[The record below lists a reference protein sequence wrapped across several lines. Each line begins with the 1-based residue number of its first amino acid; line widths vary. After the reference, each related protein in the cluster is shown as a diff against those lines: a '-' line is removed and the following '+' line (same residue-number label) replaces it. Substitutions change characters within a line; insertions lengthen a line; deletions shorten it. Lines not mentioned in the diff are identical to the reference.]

1 VLTRLRVT
9 NVMLVKRLMAAAW
22 IALILIFSIA
32 VALLSARP
40 PSPLAAAQRLVEAAA
55 FHFLGPERATASNV
69 VVVGITEETLSAFP
83 YRSPIDR
90 AFLASVIDALA
101 RSGVVAIGLDIVL
114 DRPTEPSKDAALRR
128 ALTHTDIPVVAI
140 SVAPDT
146 IMSAGQRRFLA
157 SFLDGV
163 RTGDANLARDRFD
176 DTVRDHVPMHPSTG
190 KPSFPAAIAAA
201 LGVTAPERPF
211 RIEWRRSRGHVGPD
225 VPTYPAQSIALL
237 PADWLK
243 GKVALIGS
251 LIAGSD
257 EHRTVAS
264 AFGQP
269 SFGVDIHAQV
279 VSQLLDRRAVPV
291 PVLPWPEISAA
302 SALACIGVALGCLFA
317 GSFAVATMTVVGLGF
332 VSVVLAAYAETGML
346 FPVMGPIV
354 ALSIAGGGA
363 RAWHGLAD
371 RRDRRA
377 LRALFSRFVSEP
389 VVDQIMKE
397 RDLFMSGGRPRP
409 QELTATVLY
418 ADVAGFTTIC
428 EGLAPEPLIAWLD
441 RYIDTMSGLIMTHN
455 GVLLRFIG
463 DGILAVFGVPI
474 PRRDEAGIAADAN
487 NAARCALAMEQAME
501 TLNDE
506 WAASGLPVG
515 GLRVGLH
522 TGPMVAGSLGT
533 GARMEF
539 CLLGDTANIGARL
552 EQLGKDYAEP
562 SPRYCTIVVGEP
574 TWTRLAGG
582 FPGLRLGDLL
592 LRGRHTTMAAYRID
606 AAAAR
611 QANRQEEIRPVI

>member
-1 VLTRLRVT
+1 
-9 NVMLVKRLMAAAW
+9 
-22 IALILIFSIA
+22 
-32 VALLSARP
+32 
-40 PSPLAAAQRLVEAAA
+40 
-55 FHFLGPERATASNV
+55 
-69 VVVGITEETLSAFP
+69 
-83 YRSPIDR
+83 
-90 AFLASVIDALA
+90 
-101 RSGVVAIGLDIVL
+101 
-114 DRPTEPSKDAALRR
+114 
-128 ALTHTDIPVVAI
+128 
-140 SVAPDT
+140 
-146 IMSAGQRRFLA
+146 MSAGQRRFLA

-225 VPTYPAQSIALL
+225 VPTYPAQSISLL

-409 QELTATVLY
+409 QELTATV
-418 ADVAGFTTIC
+418 C
-428 EGLAPEPLIAWLD
+428 CAPTWPD
-441 RYIDTMSGLIMTHN
+441 
-455 GVLLRFIG
+455 
-463 DGILAVFGVPI
+463 
-474 PRRDEAGIAADAN
+474 
-487 NAARCALAMEQAME
+487 
-501 TLNDE
+501 
-506 WAASGLPVG
+506 
-515 GLRVGLH
+515 
-522 TGPMVAGSLGT
+522 
-533 GARMEF
+533 
-539 CLLGDTANIGARL
+539 
-552 EQLGKDYAEP
+552 
-562 SPRYCTIVVGEP
+562 SPRFAKDWP
-574 TWTRLAGG
+574 R
-582 FPGLRLGDLL
+582 
-592 LRGRHTTMAAYRID
+592 
-606 AAAAR
+606 
-611 QANRQEEIRPVI
+611 NR